1 VLTVIAPCFNEED
14 NVRSLAVRVGAIFE
28 QLGIAGELIL
38 IDDGSTDA
46 TPERIH
52 ALASE
57 FEWVRAIA
65 HESNRG
71 LFQGWLTGMEA
82 AAGDLVCLIDSD
94 LQNPPE
100 EIARLYRRLNSS
112 AADMV
117 QAVRSSIG
125 RLSDSRLILSRGLNS
140 LLNLLFRCRAA
151 DNKSG
156 FVMAHRW
163 VLADVLHLRRRYF
176 YPHTFI
182 RVSAETKGY
191 SVVETE
197 TLFVDRVAGRSFLG
211 RLPWRTVVAVLL
223 DLAVAVT
230 EFRFGH
236 REDELARFLR
246 AHPPEREPA
255 PHRWWR
261 RLWMEVY
268 FLTFPLH
275 KWMVTRA
282 TRARYLALRRSQFL
296 SRANLDRY
304 RLYRLQ
310 RVIRHAYANTEFYR
324 RRMDEAG
331 VTPDEIKCLADL
343 AKLPM
348 LSKDDVRNNL
358 HFDLFASTHNKKE
371 MLRVATSGST
381 GEPFV
386 IYADRAQLE
395 NRTATTIRA
404 AEWTGWNFGDRQAR
418 LWHQTIGLSRG
429 QVFKERLDA
438 LLMRRLFVPAYEIKD
453 SNIRALFDRLRRHRP
468 VLLDGYAESFNFLA
482 HYARNLGLDGFRPR
496 AVMSSAQIL
505 PRQTR
510 AILEQEFGTEV
521 FDKYGSREFSGIAYE
536 DSGHDGHLVMA
547 ESYIVEI
554 IKDGRAA
561 RPGEV
566 GEVIVTDLHNMHVP
580 IIRYRIGD
588 LAEALDDTSVSASGL
603 AFPRIGRIEGRTQ
616 ALVVC
621 PDGTWLPGTFF
632 AHYFKDYDQII
643 RHYQVV
649 QEARDELT
657 LRLVPALSFS
667 ERALEGIVRGLH
679 QYVSDSMKIRTE
691 IVESIPLVET
701 GKRTGVVSKLDI
713 DFQRLA
719 SPRANPRD
727 N

>member
-1 VLTVIAPCFNEED
+1 MLTVIAPCFNEED
-14 NVRSLAVRVGAIFE
+14 NVHALAVRVGAVFD
-28 QLGIAGELIL
+28 QLQVDGELIL
-38 IDDGSTDA
+38 VDDGSSDSTGA
-46 TPERIH
+46 RIDR
-52 ALASE
+52 LAEE
-57 FEWVRAIA
+57 FEWVRAIK
-65 HESNRG
+65 HNNNRG
-71 LFQGWLTGMEA
+71 LFEGWRTGIDA
-82 AAGDLVCLIDSD
+82 AAGDVVCLIDSD

-100 EIARLYRRLNSS
+100 EIVRLYRRLNSS

-125 RLSDSRLILSRGLNS
+125 RLADSRLVLSRGLNA
-140 LLNLLFRCRAA
+140 LLNVLFRCAAA

-156 FVMAHRW
+156 FVVAHRW

-191 SVVETE
+191 NVVEIE
-197 TLFVDRVAGRSFLG
+197 TLFMDRVAGRSFLG
-211 RLPWRTVVAVLL
+211 RLPWRTVAAVLL
-223 DLAVAVT
+223 DLVTAVA

-246 AHPPEREPA
+246 VHPPDREPE
-255 PHRWWR
+255 PLGGWRRWW
-261 RLWMEVY
+261 MELY

-275 KWMVTRA
+275 KWMVTRT
-282 TRARYLALRRSQFL
+282 TRARYQALRRSQFL
-296 SRANLDRY
+296 SRSDLDRY
-304 RLYRLQ
+304 RLYKLQ
-310 RVIRHAYANTEFYR
+310 RLIRHSYANTEYYR

-331 VTPDEIKCLADL
+331 ISPDEIKSLSDL
-343 AKLPM
+343 ARMPM
-348 LSKDDVRNNL
+348 LSKADVRSNL
-358 HFDLFASTHNKKE
+358 HFDLFAANHNKNE
-371 MLRVATSGST
+371 MLRIATSGST

-395 NRTATTIRA
+395 NRAATTIRA
-404 AEWTGWNFGDRQAR
+404 AEWTGWRFGDRQAR
-418 LWHQTIGLSRG
+418 LWHQTLGLTRG

-438 LLMRRLFVPAYEIKD
+438 FFMRRHFVPAYEIKD

-468 VLLDGYAESFNFLA
+468 VLVDGYAESFNFLA
-482 HYARNLGLDGFRPR
+482 HYARSLGLEGFRPR
-496 AVMSSAQIL
+496 AIMSSAQIL

-510 AILEQEFGTEV
+510 QILEEEFGAEV

-536 DSGHDGHLVMA
+536 DTGHDGHLIMA

-554 IKDGRAA
+554 LKDGRPAA
-561 RPGEV
+561 PGEV
-566 GEVIVTDLHNMHVP
+566 GEVVITDLHNMHVP

-588 LAEALDDTSVSASGL
+588 LAEALDDTALSASGL

-616 ALVVC
+616 AIVVC

-632 AHYFKDYDQII
+632 AHYFKDHDQII

-649 QEARDELT
+649 QEAPDELT
-657 LRLVPALSFS
+657 VRVVPALAFS
-667 ERALEGIVRGLH
+667 DRALVEIVDGLRE
-679 QYVSDSMKIRTE
+679 YVSDSMRIRTE
-691 IVESIPLVET
+691 VVDSIPLVRT
-701 GKRTGVVSKLDI
+701 GKRTGVVSKLDL

-719 SPRANPRD
+719 SVRPKPRD